1 MRILLTTAPLYGH
14 VLPLVPLSWALRAA
28 GHEVLLAAPGEFA
41 GVAGEAGLPAVAS
54 AGAVSMGGM
63 IGFERDG
70 TPAARPADPQGRVR
84 RSGRGFGRLAA
95 HVLERTLRVAERWH
109 PDLVVSEPTE
119 YAGRLAAARLGLPWV
134 EHGWG
139 LRLSGLYAEAAE
151 QELAPELAALGLP
164 GLPAPRLRL
173 DPCPARLQLPAGP
186 AGPVHRIRYVPYN
199 GPARVPSWLRE
210 PRERPRVCVTL
221 GSMAPTARADLLAA
235 LPAALD
241 AAGVETVL
249 ATGAAPH
256 TGALPAS
263 VRAAGW
269 LPLDTV
275 LPACDLVVHHGG
287 PGTAMTALV
296 HGLPQLVLPF
306 YLSDTTA
313 YAERLAG
320 LGAGRWLP
328 PERADAAGVADGV
341 RALLADPAARTAAA
355 GLAGEIAGLPAPAE
369 VVPVL
374 AELVRKER
382 AACVR

>member
-1 MRILLTTAPLYGH
+1 MRILLTAAPMYGH
-14 VLPLVPLSWALRAA
+14 VLPLVPISWALRSA
-28 GHEVLLAAPGEFA
+28 GHEVLLAAPGEFPDVAA
-41 GVAGEAGLPAVAS
+41 GAGLPATAN
-54 AGAVSMGGM
+54 AGGVSMGGM

-70 TPAARPADPQGRVR
+70 TPAARPADPEGRVR

-95 HVLERTLRVAERWH
+95 HVLERTVRIAERWR

-119 YAGRLAAARLGLPWV
+119 YAGRLVAAHLGLPWV

-164 GLPAPRLRL
+164 GLPAPRLLL
-173 DPCPARLQLPAGP
+173 DPCPPRLQLPGVP
-186 AGPVHRIRYVPYN
+186 AAPVRRVRYLPYN
-199 GPARVPSWLRE
+199 GPAPVPSWVHR

-221 GSMAPTARADLLAA
+221 GSAFPAVRSELLAA
-235 LPAALD
+235 LPEALHG
-241 AAGVETVL
+241 AGVETVL
-249 ATGAAPH
+249 ATGEGTAAGP
-256 TGALPAS
+256 LPES
-263 VRAAGW
+263 VRAVGW

-287 PGTAMTALV
+287 PGTAMTSLV
-296 HGLPQLVLPF
+296 HGLPQLVLPY
-306 YLSDTTA
+306 YLSDTTV
-313 YAERLAG
+313 YAQRLAE

-341 RALLADPAARTAAA
+341 RALLADRGARGAAA
-355 GLAGEIAGLPAPAE
+355 GLAEEIAGLPSPAE
-369 VVPVL
+369 AVPVL
-374 AELVRKER
+374 EDVVRKER